1 VLTGLSAATGAREVA
16 RSVGLRLALAA
27 ASGIFVGG
35 YVALEFFPGQGP
47 LQACLL
53 NCSRPLIRPEAS
65 SPLRL
70 YSEEMS
76 VSPDAASHARWAT
89 DRLLLPRLADRA
101 TTWSCGS
108 VACMR

>member
-1 VLTGLSAATGAREVA
+1 LLVYVPQVGAVLTGLSAATGAREVA

-53 NCSRPLIRPEAS
+53 NCSQPSFDQDAS
-65 SPLRL
+65 SPLSL

-76 VSPDAASHARWAT
+76 VSVDIAPHAW
-89 DRLLLPRLADRA
+89 
-101 TTWSCGS
+101 
-108 VACMR
+108 